1 MLQSLGAE
9 RGSFVSDFNGIVGLT
24 DRVGMAED
32 PFWRNMGMLM
42 AALAVIGF
50 APNSVAILTGTMNN
64 PPLIVHVHA
73 ATMFAWVAVLASQSI
88 LASYGRRDLHQRLGQ
103 AAFVLGP
110 AIILMLAWLAV
121 DFFPGGEIS
130 NAVIALQSRRVVLF
144 TAFFTW
150 AVLARKSD
158 AASHKRMMFFT
169 TLVVMDAATNRM
181 GWLPQL
187 GFASPFQAGQIYLL
201 ALFIPFMV
209 YDFRTLG
216 RLHTTTLTAA
226 ILMLV
231 SSLVF
236 IMLI

>member
-1 MLQSLGAE
+1 MGDLNALVGPTA
-9 RGSFVSDFNGIVGLT
+9 RVSA
-24 DRVGMAED
+24 AED
-32 PFWRNMGMLM
+32 PFWRNMGLLL
-42 AALAVIGF
+42 AALAAIGF
-50 APNSVAILTGTMNN
+50 APNSVAILTGTMKN

-73 ATMFAWVAVLASQSI
+73 ATMFAWVALLACQSVLV
-88 LASYGRRDLHQRLGQ
+88 SYGRRDLHQRLGQ
-103 AAFVLGP
+103 VTFVLGP

-121 DFFPGGEIS
+121 AFFPGGEFS
-130 NAVIALQSRRVVLF
+130 NAIIALQSRRVVLF
-144 TAFFTW
+144 TAFFAW

-158 AASHKRMMFFT
+158 AASHKRMMFFA

-209 YDFRTLG
+209 YDIRTLG
-216 RLHTTTLTAA
+216 RIHTTTLTAA

-231 SSLVF
+231 SSIVF
-236 IMLI
+236 IMLF